1 MVTETGTAG
10 SGPLP
15 NHYCDCCHGFN
26 ETRGA
31 REPVSSKRKMVA
43 TKVTGERENEGKASE
58 GRHRDWGLLIIAI
71 FKLVKGVLP
80 LIVGIGALTLI
91 HKDVAEL
98 AARLVDYFRVDPNN
112 KYVHKLLTKLGVV
125 DARRLEE
132 ISAGTFFY
140 SALLLTEGTGLL
152 LKKRWA
158 EYFTVIVTASFIPM
172 EIYEL
177 VKRVTFTR
185 TCLIVVNLAIV
196 WYLVK
201 RLRRHETHS

>member
-1 MVTETGTAG
+1 MTA
-10 SGPLP
+10 
-15 NHYCDCCHGFN
+15 
-26 ETRGA
+26 A
-31 REPVSSKRKMVA
+31 RA
-43 TKVTGERENEGKASE
+43 TGEKEAPR
-58 GRHRDWGLLIIAI
+58 RHRDWGLLIIAI
-71 FKLVKGVLP
+71 FKLVKGVLL

-98 AARLVDYFRVDPNN
+98 AARLVDHFRVDPNN
-112 KYVHKLLTKLGVV
+112 THVHSLLTKLGVV